1 MKEILFRG
9 QLRRRGEKVRVGDGA
24 PLPSVWVYGG
34 ANRPYEAD
42 SNHAIIYLFKMEE
55 NGKISGEMCPV
66 HADTVTQYA
75 GVKDANGIRIFEGD
89 FVEVYF
95 EHTEAEKLIAGR
107 PKFEHINTVVF
118 RDGAFGLVA
127 GTLPDTEVVKFVP
140 FCQLKGDAIF
150 LVVGNIF
157 DGVLD
162 ADVGQE
168 PSV

>member
-1 MKEILFRG
+1 MR
-9 QLRRRGEKVRVGDGA
+9 
-24 PLPSVWVYGG
+24 
-34 ANRPYEAD
+34 
-42 SNHAIIYLFKMEE
+42 
-55 NGKISGEMCPV
+55 PV

-75 GVKDANGIRIFEGD
+75 GIKDVKGNRIFEGD
-89 FVEVYF
+89 YVEVYF
-95 EHTEAEKLIAGR
+95 KYTEDEKLIGDR